1 LKWFSI
7 HEYYAG
13 EVTYVTYK
21 MALLRKAQ
29 GDEIGA
35 SELLAKAEKLYKA
48 LVPTFD
54 KRRWLSDVEIDS
66 LVVLTSR

>member
-1 LKWFSI
+1 MYEF
-7 HEYYAG
+7 YAG
-13 EVTYVTYK
+13 EVTYVNYK

-35 SELLAKAEKLYKA
+35 SELLAKTEKLYTK
-48 LVPTFD
+48 LVPTYD
-54 KRRWLSDVEIDS
+54 KKRCLSDADIDG